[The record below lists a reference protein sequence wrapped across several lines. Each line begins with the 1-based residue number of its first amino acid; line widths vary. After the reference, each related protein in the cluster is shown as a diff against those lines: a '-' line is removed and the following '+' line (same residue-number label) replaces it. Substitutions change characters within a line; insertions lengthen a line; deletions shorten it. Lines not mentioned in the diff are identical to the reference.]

1 MAIARLV
8 PSVLNNAAG
17 TTYLTVTDQDRMFTN
32 TDSTTYGT
40 VTNIYASTNSR
51 YVYLRGFNFTSIPDD
66 AIVSSFT
73 IKLKANE
80 SGINTSSNYRPRI
93 CNNTTTLTGSSSTI
107 GTSANVITFTGVTAD
122 WATIVDDYGSNF
134 GIRVNVRRANSRTE
148 GYVNIYGAEI
158 EVNYTVPVH
167 HSVTITNSTS
177 ATVTASDTNP
187 LEGTDVTITSNTL
200 SGINVTDNNVD
211 VTNQFQQVTSGT
223 ENCVPSSNTNSNF
236 SITDIDN
243 AYDGYDSATSATLS
257 LSGGRTGTLYLNF
270 NTASIPSGA
279 TINSVSCKVTTQF
292 SRNNSSSGF
301 TSSMQMYS
309 GTTAKGSATQ
319 WVSSATD
326 VSQTTYTLTVGS
338 WTSSELAN
346 ARLYL
351 TATNNASSTVRYIY
365 VYGATLTVEY
375 VFNGYVYTISN
386 IVADH
391 SIVVSVNVSTPPT
404 ITVGTPSRSIISALS
419 GYDQCVCTFT
429 SDMALQAWEARATKS
444 GTTPARGV
452 GLLVES
458 GTTLAASATGT
469 VYVDNEEL
477 TNGDGEYT
485 ITVYGQSTQGVW
497 SE

>member
-1 MAIARLV
+1 MATARLV

-17 TTYLTVTDQDRMFTN
+17 TTYLTVTNQDRMFTN

-40 VTNIYASTNSR
+40 VTNINASTSSR
-51 YVYLRGFNFTSIPDD
+51 YVYLRGFNFGSIPDD

-80 SGINTSSNYRPRI
+80 SGITTSSSYRPRI

-107 GTSANVITFTGVTAD
+107 GTSASVITFTGVTAD
-122 WATIVDDYGSNF
+122 WATISGYGDTF
-134 GIRVNVRRANSRTE
+134 GIRVNVRRAKSGTQ

-158 EVNYTVPVH
+158 EVNYTVPVY

-200 SGINVTDNNVD
+200 SGITVTDNNVD

-223 ENCVPSSNTNSNF
+223 ANCVPSSNTNSNF
-236 SITDIDN
+236 SITNIDN

-257 LSGGRTGTLYLNF
+257 LSGGGTGTLYLNF

-292 SRNNSSSGF
+292 SRNGSSSGF

-326 VSQTTYTLTVGS
+326 VSKTTYTLTVGS

-346 ARLYL
+346 AKLYI

-365 VYGATLTVEY
+365 VYGATLTVSY
-375 VFNGYVYTISN
+375 VFDGYVYTISN

-391 SIVVSVNVSTPPT
+391 TIVVSAGATPPT

-458 GTTLAASATGT
+458 GTTLAAGASGT
-469 VYVDNEEL
+469 VYVENEEL

-485 ITVYGQSTQGVW
+485 ITVYGQSTGGVW